1 MKTETMLVTGGAGF
15 IGSHLVE
22 RLVEM
27 GHKVRVLD
35 NLTQGKREWVHPA
48 GEFIQGDIT
57 NLPLCR
63 QACEGVAGVFHLA
76 AMSKVAPS
84 IDKFEFCTEQNIIGT
99 QNLLI
104 AARDAR
110 VRKVI
115 YSGSSTYYGN
125 GAPPQAETALPNC
138 LNPYATSKY
147 VGEQFCEIF
156 TRLYKLPTITL
167 RYFNVYGARQPS
179 VGAYALVLG
188 IFLEQRRRGER
199 LTIHGDGS
207 QRRDFIHVS
216 DVVEANLAAY
226 ASEAEGT
233 ALNVGSGSNISIQE
247 MADMISSNQVHSSRR
262 PGDAEVTLADIGKIT
277 KLLKWSPKMS
287 FADGLKQLIESQDR
301 AGRA

>member
-1 MKTETMLVTGGAGF
+1 MSETMLVTGGAGF

-22 RLVEM
+22 RLHDL

-35 NLTQGKREWVHPA
+35 NLSQGRAEWVHPA
-48 GEFIQGDIT
+48 ADFIEGDIAD
-57 NLPLCR
+57 LPLCR
-63 QACEGVAGVFHLA
+63 RACEGVAGVFHLA

-104 AARDAR
+104 AARDGK
-110 VRKVI
+110 VRKLV

-125 GAPPQAETALPNC
+125 GAPPQKEDSLPNC
-138 LNPYATSKY
+138 LNPYAVSKY

-156 TRLYKLPTITL
+156 TRLYQFPTVTL
-167 RYFNVYGARQPS
+167 RYFNVYGPRQPA

-188 IFLEQRRRGER
+188 IFLDQRRRGEPIT
-199 LTIHGDGS
+199 LHGEGS

-226 ASEAEGT
+226 HGDVAGT
-233 ALNVGSGSNISIQE
+233 VMNVGSGTNISIKE
-247 MADMISSNQVHSSRR
+247 IADLISANQVHLPRR
-262 PGDAEVTLADIGKIT
+262 AGDAEVTLADISRIERLLGWKPKIPFAEGL
-277 KLLKWSPKMS
+277 KLL
-287 FADGLKQLIESQDR
+287 LEES
-301 AGRA
+301 

>member
-1 MKTETMLVTGGAGF
+1 MSETMLVTGGAGF

-22 RLVEM
+22 RLVIL

-35 NLTQGKREWVHPA
+35 NLSQGRREWVHPSA
-48 GEFIQGDIT
+48 EFIEGDIT
-57 NLPLCR
+57 QLPLCR
-63 QACEGVAGVFHLA
+63 RACEGVSGVFHLA

-104 AARDAR
+104 AARDAKA
-110 VRKVI
+110 RKVV

-125 GAPPQAETALPNC
+125 GAPPQAESALPNC
-138 LNPYATSKY
+138 LNPYAVSKY

-156 TRLYKLPTITL
+156 TRLYRLPTVTL

-188 IFLEQRRRGER
+188 IFLDLHRRGEA

-207 QRRDFIHVS
+207 QRRDFVHVS

-226 ASEAEGT
+226 ASDVEGT
-233 ALNVGSGSNISIQE
+233 AMNVGSGTNISIRE
-247 MADMISSNQVHSSRR
+247 MADMISSRQVFIPRR
-262 PGDAEVTLADIGKIT
+262 AGDAEVTLADISRIRR
-277 KLLKWSPKMS
+277 LLGWEPKMP
-287 FADGLKQLIESQDR
+287 FADGLKKLLD
-301 AGRA
+301 A

>member
-1 MKTETMLVTGGAGF
+1 MKSELMLVTGGAGF

-22 RLVEM
+22 RLTSI
-27 GHKVRVLD
+27 GHHVRVLD
-35 NLTQGKREWVHPA
+35 NLTQGKREWIHPSA
-48 GEFIQGDIT
+48 EFIEGDIT
-57 NLPLCR
+57 DLPLCR
-63 QACEGVAGVFHLA
+63 RVCEGVSGVFHLA

-104 AARDAR
+104 AARDAK
-110 VRKVI
+110 VRKVV

-156 TRLYKLPTITL
+156 TRLYKLPTVTL
-167 RYFNVYGARQPS
+167 RYFNVYGPRQPG

-188 IFLEQRRRGER
+188 IFLEQRRRGEP
-199 LTIHGDGS
+199 LTVHGDGS

-226 ASEAEGT
+226 ASDVEGV
-233 ALNVGSGSNISIQE
+233 ALNVGSGTNVSIQE
-247 MADMISSNQVHSSRR
+247 IADLISPDQIHLPRR
-262 PGDAEVTLADIGKIT
+262 TGDAEVTLADISRIT
-277 KLLKWSPKMS
+277 RLLKWAPRMS
-287 FADGLKQLIESQDR
+287 FADGLRQLIESP
-301 AGRA
+301 AKG

>member
-22 RLVEM
+22 RLVAL

-35 NLTQGKREWVHPA
+35 NLTQGRREWVHPTA
-48 GEFIQGDIT
+48 EFIEGDIT

-63 QACEGVAGVFHLA
+63 QVCEGVAGVFHMA

-156 TRLYKLPTITL
+156 TRLYQLPTLTL
-167 RYFNVYGARQPS
+167 RYFNVYGERQPS

-188 IFLEQRRRGER
+188 IFLDLRRRGET

-216 DVVEANLAAY
+216 DVVAANLAAY
-226 ASEAEGT
+226 ESDVTGT
-233 ALNVGSGSNISIQE
+233 ALNVGSGTNISIQE
-247 MADMISSNQVHSSRR
+247 IADLISSKQVRAPRR
-262 PGDAEVTLADIGKIT
+262 AGDAEVTLADIGKIT
-277 KLLKWSPKMS
+277 RLLQWTPRMS
-287 FADGLKQLIESQDR
+287 FAEGLKQLMDAQDR
-301 AGRA
+301 AAV

>member
-15 IGSHLVE
+15 IGSHLVA
-22 RLVEM
+22 RLVAL
-27 GHKVRVLD
+27 GHQVRVLD

-48 GEFIQGDIT
+48 SEFIEGDIT

-63 QACEGVAGVFHLA
+63 QACEGVSGVFHMA

-125 GAPPQAETALPNC
+125 GAPPQSESALPNC

-156 TRLYKLPTITL
+156 TRLYKLPTLTL
-167 RYFNVYGARQPS
+167 RYFNVYGPRQPS

-188 IFLEQRRRGER
+188 IFLERRRLGEN

-216 DVVEANLAAY
+216 DVVEANIAAY
-226 ASEAEGT
+226 HSDLEGM
-233 ALNVGSGSNISIQE
+233 ALNVGSGTNISIQE
-247 MADMISSNQVHSSRR
+247 IADLISPNQVHAPRR
-262 PGDAEVTLADIGKIT
+262 AGDAELTLADISRIT
-277 KLLKWSPKMS
+277 TLLKWAPRMS
-287 FADGLKQLIESQDR
+287 FADGLRQLIESQE
-301 AGRA
+301 A

>member
-1 MKTETMLVTGGAGF
+1 MLVTGGAGF

-22 RLVEM
+22 RLVIL

-35 NLTQGKREWVHPA
+35 NLSQGRREWVHPSA
-48 GEFIQGDIT
+48 EFIEGDIT
-57 NLPLCR
+57 QLPLCR
-63 QACEGVAGVFHLA
+63 RACEGVSGVFHLA

-104 AARDAR
+104 AARDAKA
-110 VRKVI
+110 RKVV

-125 GAPPQAETALPNC
+125 GAPPQAESALPNC
-138 LNPYATSKY
+138 LNPYAVSKY

-156 TRLYKLPTITL
+156 TRLYRLPTVTL

-188 IFLEQRRRGER
+188 IFLDLHRRGEA

-207 QRRDFIHVS
+207 QRRDFVHVS

-226 ASEAEGT
+226 ASDVEGT
-233 ALNVGSGSNISIQE
+233 AMNVGSGTNISIRE
-247 MADMISSNQVHSSRR
+247 MADMISSRQVFIPRR
-262 PGDAEVTLADIGKIT
+262 AGDAEVTLADISRIRR
-277 KLLKWSPKMS
+277 LLGWEPKMP
-287 FADGLKQLIESQDR
+287 FADGLKKLLD
-301 AGRA
+301 A

>member
-1 MKTETMLVTGGAGF
+1 
-15 IGSHLVE
+15 
-22 RLVEM
+22 
-27 GHKVRVLD
+27 
-35 NLTQGKREWVHPA
+35 
-48 GEFIQGDIT
+48 
-57 NLPLCR
+57 
-63 QACEGVAGVFHLA
+63 
-76 AMSKVAPS
+76 MSKVAPS

-110 VRKVI
+110 VRKVV

-125 GAPPQAETALPNC
+125 GAAPQVETALPNC

-156 TRLYKLPTITL
+156 TRLYQLPTISL

-188 IFLEQRRRGER
+188 IFLDQRQRGEP

-226 ASEAEGT
+226 AGEVTGQ
-233 ALNVGSGSNISIQE
+233 ALNVGSGANISIQE
-247 MADMISSNQVHSSRR
+247 MADMISPHQVHLPRR
-262 PGDAEVTLADIGKIT
+262 AGDAEVTLADIGRIT
-277 KLLKWSPKMS
+277 KLLKWAPRIS
-287 FADGLKQLIESQDR
+287 FVDGLRQLLEAR
-301 AGRA
+301 PKG

>member
-1 MKTETMLVTGGAGF
+1 MLVTGGAGF

-22 RLVEM
+22 RLHAL

-35 NLTQGKREWVHPA
+35 NLSQGRREWVRPSA
-48 GEFIQGDIT
+48 EFMEGTIT
-57 NLPLCR
+57 DLELCR
-63 QACEGVAGVFHLA
+63 RACEGVAGVFHLA

-104 AARDAR
+104 AARDAK
-110 VRKVI
+110 VRKVV

-125 GAPPQAETALPNC
+125 GAPPQAESALPNC

-156 TRLYKLPTITL
+156 TRLYKLPTVTL
-167 RYFNVYGARQPS
+167 RYFNVYGARQPG

-188 IFLEQRRRGER
+188 IFLEQHRRGEA
-199 LTIHGDGS
+199 LTIHGEGA

-226 ASEAEGT
+226 ASDVAGT
-233 ALNVGSGSNISIQE
+233 VMNVGSGTNISIKE
-247 MADMISSNQVHSSRR
+247 MADMISSRQVYLPRR
-262 PGDAEVTLADIGKIT
+262 EGDAEVTLADISRIKR
-277 KLLKWSPKMS
+277 LLKWEPRMP
-287 FADGLKQLIESQDR
+287 FAEGLKQLLEEK
-301 AGRA
+301 

>member
-1 MKTETMLVTGGAGF
+1 MKSETMLVTGGAGF

-22 RLVEM
+22 RLRGL

-35 NLTQGKREWVHPA
+35 NLTQGKREWVHPEV
-48 GEFIQGDIT
+48 EFIEGDIT
-57 NLPLCR
+57 DLPLCR
-63 QACEGVAGVFHLA
+63 RACDKASGVFHLA

-104 AARDAR
+104 AARDAK
-110 VRKVI
+110 VRKVV

-125 GAPPQAETALPNC
+125 GAPPQSETALPNC

-156 TRLYKLPTITL
+156 TRLYKLSTVTL
-167 RYFNVYGARQPS
+167 RYFNVYGPRQPG

-188 IFLEQRRRGER
+188 IFLELRRRGEP
-199 LTIHGDGS
+199 LTVHGDGS

-226 ASEAEGT
+226 ASDVEGM
-233 ALNVGSGSNISIQE
+233 ALNVGSGTNVSIQE
-247 MADMISSNQVHSSRR
+247 IADLISSDQVHLPRR
-262 PGDAEVTLADIGKIT
+262 AGDAEVTLADISRIT
-277 KLLKWSPKMS
+277 KLLNWTPRMN
-287 FADGLKQLIESQDR
+287 FADGLKQLMEL
-301 AGRA
+301 